1 MSISPF
7 IAALY
12 SSMEAVSEAVIE
24 GILCVEETREGGVVS
39 LVTDSCVSDNVRGNN
54 EDAFALEVDF
64 RRRVLYVGLLESLT
78 EEENR
83 LLDDLITIKQILKGR
98 KEGRK

>member
-1 MSISPF
+1 
-7 IAALY
+7 
-12 SSMEAVSEAVIE
+12 
-24 GILCVEETREGGVVS
+24 VS
-39 LVTDSCVSDNVRGNN
+39 LFTDSCVSDNVRGNN

>member
-1 MSISPF
+1 
-7 IAALY
+7 
-12 SSMEAVSEAVIE
+12 
-24 GILCVEETREGGVVS
+24 VS